1 MSEQMNEQE
10 KPKWLR
16 PKGDLDEVAFADFY
30 LDYKQLICV
39 EGTFFTR
46 FGRVSDENNLRKE
59 IYIHLSGHIKSG
71 IAAKV
76 ERALDAMRLAGYR
89 DQLPMEENVIYPYNG
104 TLYLDEDF
112 VSEDLHC
119 RFRLPVRYDPCAKPP
134 TRWLQFLQELLEEE
148 DIPTLQEY
156 MGYCLIPSTR
166 AQKMLLIIGR
176 GGEGKSRIGVVM
188 KSLLGANMNVGSIA
202 KVEGSPFARADLQH
216 MLLLVDDDLKM
227 EALNQT
233 NHIKSIVTA
242 ELPMDLE
249 RKGIQSY
256 QALLRCRLMAFGNGN
271 LQALHDRSLGFFR
284 RQIIL
289 TTRPKDPNRK
299 DDPYL
304 ADKLKEEREGIFLW
318 CLEGLQR
325 LRRNDFRFTLSAK
338 ARRNLWEAITEGNN
352 VFSFL
357 KSQGYFTLDPEGKC
371 ASRHLYTI
379 YKDWCEDNSFPP
391 LAPKSF
397 LIAFREAASAQG
409 ILPTNHVPIGNGK
422 EARGFRGIR
431 ACSRF

>member
-1 MSEQMNEQE
+1 MSEEQ
-10 KPKWLR
+10 KPNWVR
-16 PKGDLDEVAFADFY
+16 AKGDLDEVAFADFY
-30 LDYKQLICV
+30 LQLKDMVCV
-39 EGTFFTR
+39 DGAFFTKN
-46 FGRVSDENNLRKE
+46 GRVWDEQALRKE
-59 IYIHLSGHIKSG
+59 IYFHLASQIKSG

-76 ERALDAMRLAGYR
+76 ERVMDAMRLAAYR
-89 DQLPMEENVIYPYNG
+89 DQLAMEEDVIHVFNG
-104 TLYLDEDF
+104 TLYLDGDF
-112 VSEDLHC
+112 ESTQKYC
-119 RFRLPVRYDPCAKPP
+119 RYRLPVRYDPCCKPP
-134 TRWLQFLQELLEEE
+134 ARWLQFLQELLEEE
-148 DIPTLQEY
+148 DILTLQEY

-166 AQKMLLIIGR
+166 GQKMLLITGR

-188 KSLLGANMNVGSIA
+188 KSLLGVNMNVGSIA
-202 KVEGSPFARADLQH
+202 KLESSPFARADLQNL
-216 MLLLVDDDLKM
+216 LLLVDDDLKM

-233 NHIKSIVTA
+233 NNIKSIITA

-289 TTRPKDPNRK
+289 TTKPRDPNRK

-304 ADKLKEEREGIFLW
+304 AEKLKEEREGIFLW

-325 LRRNDFRFTLSAK
+325 LRSNDFRFTLSPK
-338 ARRNLWEAITEGNN
+338 ARRNLWDSITEGNN
-352 VFSFL
+352 VLSFL
-357 KSQGYFTLDPEGKC
+357 KSTGYFTLDPQGMC

-391 LAPKSF
+391 LSPKSF
-397 LIAFREAASAQG
+397 LTAVKEAGSTQG
-409 ILPTNHVPIGNGK
+409 LTATQHVPIGNGK
-422 EARGFRGIR
+422 EARGFKGIR